1 MELENIENEIY
12 KKGYIYN
19 KAINKYLKSN
29 GDNTTTVLSISVDND
44 YNYSISEKV
53 VPDSEVYNY

>member
-1 MELENIENEIY
+1 MKIKDIENEIY
-12 KKGYIYN
+12 KKGYVYN
-19 KAINKYLKSN
+19 KSINKYLKSN
-29 GDNTTTVLSISVDND
+29 GDNTTSVLTIFVDNE